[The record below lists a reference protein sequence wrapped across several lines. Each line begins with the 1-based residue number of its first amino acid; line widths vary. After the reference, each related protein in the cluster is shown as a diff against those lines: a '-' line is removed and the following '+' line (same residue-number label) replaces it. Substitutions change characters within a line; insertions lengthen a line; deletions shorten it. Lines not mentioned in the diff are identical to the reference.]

1 MTTKLDKK
9 TLKGIRLDGQIIP
22 STTDNVQ
29 VQARYVQ
36 VTPDPTDLNNILG
49 MSNVTGST
57 SGGCANNLYDVLTGM
72 IPYTG
77 ATKNVNLGSH
87 TITSLGFGLTNPKA
101 VPSDS
106 IDDYGYGTQLLING
120 SSTTNCMGLRS
131 IYTDVIM
138 DWSFNDLT
146 LKDAIDFLY
155 SNCVPYTGA
164 RTNVNLGSHTIT
176 SLGFGLTNPKAIPS
190 DSIDDYGYGT
200 QLLINGSSTTNCM
213 ELRSIYTD
221 VIMDWSFNDLTLKD
235 AIDYIHDKV
244 NHITQPLR
252 FKGVINTGGKLPT
265 SGMEI
270 GDVYHFNA
278 DVGPYNIGD
287 EVVYV
292 GNTPGVDGPWELLGQ
307 NITPIPDSKI
317 TFAELEK
324 P

>member
-77 ATKNVNLGSH
+77 AGKDVNLGSH
-87 TITSLGFGLTNPKA
+87 AIKAGSITAGGRVTAIGVSLSNVMDSSISSITSDSGMYLLTNYGGGYNCLKLENLYKNIA
-101 VPSDS
+101 FTISTDS
-106 IDDYGYGTQLLING
+106 GGNTGPLIG
-120 SSTTNCMGLRS
+120 H
-131 IYTDVIM
+131 
-138 DWSFNDLT
+138 LT
-146 LKDAIDFLY
+146 HLY
-155 SNCVPYTGA
+155 N
-164 RTNVNLGSHTIT
+164 
-176 SLGFGLTNPKAIPS
+176 
-190 DSIDDYGYGT
+190 
-200 QLLINGSSTTNCM
+200 
-213 ELRSIYTD
+213 
-221 VIMDWSFNDLTLKD
+221 
-235 AIDYIHDKV
+235 KV
-244 NHITQPLR
+244 YHITQPLR

-292 GNTPGVDGPWELLGQ
+292 GNTPGVEGPWELLGQ

>member
-77 ATKNVNLGSH
+77 AGKDVNLGSH
-87 TITSLGFGLTNPKA
+87 AIKAGSITAGGRVTAIGVSLSNVMDSSISSITSDSGMYLLTNYGGGYNCLKLENLYKNIA
-101 VPSDS
+101 FTISTDS
-106 IDDYGYGTQLLING
+106 GGNTGPLIG
-120 SSTTNCMGLRS
+120 H
-131 IYTDVIM
+131 
-138 DWSFNDLT
+138 LT
-146 LKDAIDFLY
+146 HLY
-155 SNCVPYTGA
+155 N
-164 RTNVNLGSHTIT
+164 
-176 SLGFGLTNPKAIPS
+176 
-190 DSIDDYGYGT
+190 
-200 QLLINGSSTTNCM
+200 
-213 ELRSIYTD
+213 
-221 VIMDWSFNDLTLKD
+221 
-235 AIDYIHDKV
+235 KV
-244 NHITQPLR
+244 YHITQPLR
-252 FKGVINTGGKLPT
+252 FKGVINTGGKLPI

-278 DVGPYNIGD
+278 DVDPYNIGD

-292 GNTPGVDGPWELLGQ
+292 GNTPGVESPWELLGQ

>member
-77 ATKNVNLGSH
+77 AGKDVNLGSH
-87 TITSLGFGLTNPKA
+87 AIKAGSITAGGRVTAIGVSLSNVLDSSISSITSDSGMYLLTNFGGSYNCLKLENLYKNIA
-101 VPSDS
+101 FTISTDS
-106 IDDYGYGTQLLING
+106 GGNTGPLIG
-120 SSTTNCMGLRS
+120 H
-131 IYTDVIM
+131 
-138 DWSFNDLT
+138 LT
-146 LKDAIDFLY
+146 HLY
-155 SNCVPYTGA
+155 N
-164 RTNVNLGSHTIT
+164 
-176 SLGFGLTNPKAIPS
+176 
-190 DSIDDYGYGT
+190 
-200 QLLINGSSTTNCM
+200 
-213 ELRSIYTD
+213 
-221 VIMDWSFNDLTLKD
+221 
-235 AIDYIHDKV
+235 KV
-244 NHITQPLR
+244 YHIKQPLR
-252 FKGVINTGGKLPT
+252 FKGVINTGDKLPI

-278 DVGPYNIGD
+278 DVDPYNIGD

-292 GNTPGVDGPWELLGQ
+292 GNTPDVESPWELLGQ
-307 NITPIPDSKI
+307 NITPIPTDDINFKN
-317 TFAELEK
+317 LES
-324 P
+324 

>member
-77 ATKNVNLGSH
+77 AGKDVNLGSH
-87 TITSLGFGLTNPKA
+87 AIKAGSITAGGRVTAIGVSLSNVLDSSISSITSDSGMYLLTNYGGSYNCLKLENLYKNIA
-101 VPSDS
+101 FTISTDS
-106 IDDYGYGTQLLING
+106 GGNTGPLIG
-120 SSTTNCMGLRS
+120 H
-131 IYTDVIM
+131 
-138 DWSFNDLT
+138 LT
-146 LKDAIDFLY
+146 HLY
-155 SNCVPYTGA
+155 N
-164 RTNVNLGSHTIT
+164 
-176 SLGFGLTNPKAIPS
+176 
-190 DSIDDYGYGT
+190 
-200 QLLINGSSTTNCM
+200 
-213 ELRSIYTD
+213 
-221 VIMDWSFNDLTLKD
+221 
-235 AIDYIHDKV
+235 KV
-244 NHITQPLR
+244 YHIKQPLR
-252 FKGVINTGGKLPT
+252 FKGVINTGDKLPI

-278 DVGPYNIGD
+278 DVDPYNIGD

-292 GNTPGVDGPWELLGQ
+292 GNTPDVESPWELLGQ
-307 NITPIPDSKI
+307 NITPIPTDDINFKN
-317 TFAELEK
+317 LES
-324 P
+324 